1 MNNKFLF
8 SIIISSSVLIFF
20 LLVLPIFDKTRM
32 LKGAIEQREIMLAEL
47 QSISNRVKELS
58 SGIETNENNISKLD
72 QLLPKQKE
80 VSEILISIE
89 SITSASGLLL
99 SEISL
104 SESIGEGVNKINVNL
119 KLSGNFDSLMT
130 FFDLLEKKGF
140 IIEKKKVS
148 ENSLYSNLRFNRIIV
163 RFEAIFKNA
172 KGSLKEYET
181 IGGNFITIYTLTPE
195 ELIKEK
201 VNAYLKRLKI
211 RDLYDIFFLLRYVQD
226 ISLVKKELQDLITKF
241 RKPADEKELKILI
254 HDGLIPKTD
263 QMILY
268 IKNKL

>member
-130 FFDLLEKKGF
+130 FFDLLEKNVRL
-140 IIEKKKVS
+140 IEVNNIDIAS
-148 ENSLYSNLRFNRIIV
+148 EAIGGSSTINYNI
-163 RFEAIFKNA
+163 RFEA
-172 KGSLKEYET
+172 SY
-181 IGGNFITIYTLTPE
+181 LTPAAE
-195 ELIKEK
+195 I
-201 VNAYLKRLKI
+201 
-211 RDLYDIFFLLRYVQD
+211 
-226 ISLVKKELQDLITKF
+226 
-241 RKPADEKELKILI
+241 
-254 HDGLIPKTD
+254 
-263 QMILY
+263 
-268 IKNKL
+268 